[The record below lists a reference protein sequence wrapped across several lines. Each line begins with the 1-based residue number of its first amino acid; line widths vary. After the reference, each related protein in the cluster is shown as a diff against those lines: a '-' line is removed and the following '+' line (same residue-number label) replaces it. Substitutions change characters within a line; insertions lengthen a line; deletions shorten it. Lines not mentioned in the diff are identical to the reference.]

1 MVTNA
6 YKEQEIALLT
16 QSIAFKYNDAKICH
30 AKGMLIAEKNKI
42 DEAHNLEKKLQA
54 LKGFKLEPV
63 EEPESLKFNE

>member
-1 MVTNA
+1 MVMNA

-16 QSIAFKYNDAKICH
+16 QRIAFTYNDAEMLH
-30 AKGMLIAEKNKI
+30 AKGMLRAEKNKI